1 MSKKKKTSDEL
12 DIYKSIRK
20 PMPPPTKVIPDK
32 RHKLKEEWFE
42 EQTEQDLQ
50 QVIRDKG
57 QAVRVRFA
65 PSPTGYLHIGGA
77 RTALYNWLFAQKNK
91 GSFILRI
98 EDTDRTRSTEEA
110 IEAIIS
116 SLKWLGLDWDEG
128 PYRQTERFSLYH
140 GTAQRLLDEKKAY
153 FCYCT
158 PEELETRREE
168 ALKAGIPPRY
178 DRRCRALS
186 SEQRRVLERERKPAI
201 RFACPLE
208 GVTTISDLIRGEVHF
223 ENRLLDDFVLL
234 RADGSPTYNFA
245 VVIDDKAMEI
255 THVIRGEDHLPNTPK
270 QVLLYNALNSEPPL
284 FAHLPMIVGPDRKP
298 LSKRHGA
305 TSIEEYRNKG
315 YLPEAMVN
323 YLALLGWSL
332 DEKTTLISRNELIE
346 KFSLERVSK
355 APAVFDIGKLEWMN
369 GYYIRHT
376 PVKRLVAEIIPFL
389 ERVGYLA
396 EAPDK
401 RKMSWLERLVFLE
414 QERMKN
420 LAEIIK
426 LADFFFKDVEW
437 DPKSVEKILSAP
449 EVPKVLSMAT
459 ERLESLDRFDSRGI
473 EKTLRS
479 LQKELG
485 FHPREVFQPIR
496 VAVTGRMV
504 SPPLFETL
512 ELLGKRRAIDRLRRA
527 QKILPR
533 SSA

>member
-1 MSKKKKTSDEL
+1 MSKKKKISDEL

-32 RHKLKEEWFE
+32 RRKLEEEWLE
-42 EQTEQDLQ
+42 KQIEQDLRQ
-50 QVIRDKG
+50 AIRDKG

-77 RTALYNWLFAQKNK
+77 RTALYNWLFARKNK

-110 IEAIIS
+110 IEVIIS

-140 GTAQRLLDEKKAY
+140 EAVQRLLDEKKAY

-245 VVIDDKAMEI
+245 VVVDDKAMEI

-369 GYYIRHT
+369 GYYIRHA
-376 PVKRLVAEIIPFL
+376 PVKRLAAEIIPFL
-389 ERVGYLA
+389 ERAGYLA

-420 LAEIIK
+420 LAEVVE

-473 EKTLRS
+473 ERTLRS
-479 LQKELG
+479 LQNELG
-485 FHPREVFQPIR
+485 LHAREVFQPIR

-533 SSA
+533 SSV